1 MRFAAFL
8 SALALVTAWIAVC
21 VADEPFCP
29 STSSSSCELG
39 GGQLLGTE
47 VQCDITS
54 HNMVIYN
61 PGPCKDT
68 SRIKALTLD
77 RAYFPCRAYAGM
89 NVSVQCVEEGS
100 RALYVDGSF
109 AGEGVYRVLNAS
121 SSSAATLLQCRNAT
135 NHTTAERNLTIT
147 GSLCHFRLVGEH
159 RGHTAYIYRIAGK
172 FDGLLL
178 PIIL

>member
-1 MRFAAFL
+1 MKLLVLF
-8 SALALVTAWIAVC
+8 SALVVATATSVTI
-21 VADEPFCP
+21 ADESFCP
-29 STSSSSCELG
+29 NQSSSSCKLI

-54 HNMVIYN
+54 HRMVIYN
-61 PGPCKDT
+61 PGRCSDKT
-68 SRIKALTLD
+68 IKALTLD

-147 GSLCHFRLVGEH
+147 GMSFPHPNHCRACLCVHCKQWAWNYNGSCFRMS
-159 RGHTAYIYRIAGK
+159 
-172 FDGLLL
+172 
-178 PIIL
+178 